1 MVIYIFNTIMVTYRG
16 NQGLMTGKEQVM
28 SLDFHDYVPG
38 KNQTINRHGTAS
50 RSAQWREEKGAS
62 LHRQKPGPVR
72 AKGNDSRGARAVNT
86 VRRQIRRT
94 CPYLRK
100 PVPDI
105 ESQTFQEYH
114 EKGHV
119 FSAHYD
125 YRDMSVKVR

>member
-1 MVIYIFNTIMVTYRG
+1 MVIYIVNTIMVTYRG

-28 SLDFHDYVPG
+28 SLDLHDDVPG
-38 KNQTINRHGTAS
+38 NNSSINRHGTVS
-50 RSAQWREEKGAS
+50 RSAQWREEKEAS
-62 LHRQKPGPVR
+62 LHPQKPGPVR
-72 AKGNDSRGARAVNT
+72 AKGNDSRGTRAVNT

-105 ESQTFQEYH
+105 ESQTFQPYN

>member
-1 MVIYIFNTIMVTYRG
+1 MVIYIFNIIMVTYRG

-62 LHRQKPGPVR
+62 LHRQKPSPVR